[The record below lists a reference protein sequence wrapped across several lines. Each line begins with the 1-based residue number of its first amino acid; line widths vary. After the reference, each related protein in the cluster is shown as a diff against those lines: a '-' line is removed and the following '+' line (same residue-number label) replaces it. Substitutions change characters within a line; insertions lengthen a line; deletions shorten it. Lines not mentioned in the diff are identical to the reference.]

1 MPQIVSPQ
9 TGNLAG
15 GTDSSGNAM
24 GAVIFDKPD
33 NSGAEMLFHALQNNA
48 KLLGDKEIAKKK
60 QATTEALGML
70 HGLDLSKEGSH
81 PNDIPEFSQR
91 MSDFND
97 ERAKLEQ
104 EYSNNPTDPKKFE
117 KLAEI
122 RKKQKQYEID
132 LHQSAGQNAM
142 AKNAILKLT
151 SDKDG
156 EFDPQES
163 MKNIDEFNGL
173 SRPERDIYKKPLLVQ
188 SIKDLAVEAEP
199 VIKNIKPTTTTIY
212 GGIAPNGHKF
222 NVEQTLYTPTQ
233 IKEAGQIVMQG
244 ERTRKSVEK
253 EFNNIDPS
261 QQQKFIMLADAE
273 TSTNQIND
281 PNGKTVTPQ
290 EIYARE
296 NYVRP
301 RLSMRSEKNKALA
314 EDNAS
319 KLAVYQGKRD
329 IINGE
334 DAYQFDQMLNFYNG
348 ATGVIDD
355 VKEVPVIQMNSGAT
369 NTASLTP
376 ISGATITAQPI
387 KTYAV
392 SNARGQTIGVTDINV
407 PKYDANGVAIPNA
420 YQIVK
425 QPEYIVNQIIQE
437 VPDGKGGLK
446 KVPMIATNKTIMD
459 AGYGKPNQPTNLSD
473 PNIYRPFTQGDIQ
486 SMKKTNGW
494 KINQTREYEKADAY
508 GNKIPDASK
517 LTTSPTLP
525 NMEKKAPNA
534 KVDVTTPK
542 VEVKNKVAI
551 TEQDKQALKWAN
563 ANPNDATEQAK
574 KDRINKI
581 RVKAGLA
588 PIK

>member
-60 QATTEALGML
+60 QATTQALGML

-104 EYSNNPTDPKKFE
+104 EYADNPTDPKRFE

-122 RKKQKQYEID
+122 RKRQKQYEID

-142 AKNAILKLT
+142 AKSAILKLAN
-151 SDKDG
+151 DAKG

-163 MKNIDEFNGL
+163 MKNIDEYNAK
-173 SRPERDIYKKPLLVQ
+173 SRADRDVYEKPLLVQ
-188 SIKDLAVEAEP
+188 TIKDLAIEGEP
-199 VIKNIKPTTTTIY
+199 VIGKIKPTTTQFF
-212 GGIAPNGHKF
+212 GGVDANGHKYD
-222 NVEQTLYTPTQ
+222 VEQTIYTPTQ
-233 IKEAGQIVMQG
+233 IKEAGQMLMQG

-290 EIYARE
+290 ELYARE

-301 RLSMRSEKNKALA
+301 RLSMKSEKNKTLKDSNANQLAL
-314 EDNAS
+314 
-319 KLAVYQGKRD
+319 YQGKRD
-329 IINGE
+329 ILNGE
-334 DAYQFDQMLNFYNG
+334 DAFQFYQLQNFYNG
-348 ATGVIDD
+348 AEGVVDD
-355 VKEVPVIQMNSGAT
+355 VKEIPVIQMNSGAT
-369 NTASLTP
+369 NGTSITP
-376 ISGATITAQPI
+376 MAGATITAQPI

-392 SNARGQTIGVTDINV
+392 SNARGVTLGVTDINV

-446 KVPMIATNKTIMD
+446 KVAMVATNKTIMD
-459 AGYGKPNQPTNLSD
+459 AGYGKPNQPTNLAD
-473 PNIYRPFTQGDIQ
+473 PSIYRPFTQGDIQ
-486 SMKKTNGW
+486 SAKKANGW
-494 KINQTREYEKADAY
+494 KVNQTREYEKAGAY
-508 GNKIPDASK
+508 PKKIPNASK
-517 LTTSPTLP
+517 LTTGTTLQ
-525 NMEKKAPNA
+525 NMEKKAPNVNVEA
-534 KVDVTTPK
+534 PK
-542 VEVKNKVAI
+542 VETKSKI
-551 TEQDKQALKWAN
+551 DYSQFPKSSDGKWYY
-563 ANPNDATEQAK
+563 DG
-574 KDRINKI
+574 
-581 RVKAGLA
+581 KAWKE
-588 PIK
+588 IK

>member
-60 QATTEALGML
+60 QATTQALGML

-104 EYSNNPTDPKKFE
+104 EYADNPTDPKRFE

-122 RKKQKQYEID
+122 RKRQKQYEID

-142 AKNAILKLT
+142 AKSAILKLAN
-151 SDKDG
+151 DAKG

-163 MKNIDEFNGL
+163 MKNIDEYNAK
-173 SRPERDIYKKPLLVQ
+173 SRADRDVYEKPLLVQ
-188 SIKDLAVEAEP
+188 TIKDLAIEGEP
-199 VIKNIKPTTTTIY
+199 VIGKIKPTTTQFF
-212 GGIAPNGHKF
+212 GGVDANGHKYD
-222 NVEQTLYTPTQ
+222 VEQTIYTPTQ
-233 IKEAGQIVMQG
+233 IKEAGQMLMQG

-261 QQQKFIMLADAE
+261 QQQKFIILADAE

-290 EIYARE
+290 ELYARE

-301 RLSMRSEKNKALA
+301 RLSMKSEKNKTLKDSNANQLAL
-314 EDNAS
+314 
-319 KLAVYQGKRD
+319 YQGKRD
-329 IINGE
+329 ILNGE
-334 DAYQFDQMLNFYNG
+334 DAFQFYQLQNFYNG
-348 ATGVIDD
+348 AEGVVDD
-355 VKEVPVIQMNSGAT
+355 VKEIPVIQMNSGAT
-369 NTASLTP
+369 NGTSITP
-376 ISGATITAQPI
+376 MAGATITAQPI

-392 SNARGQTIGVTDINV
+392 SNARGMTLGVTDINV

-446 KVPMIATNKTIMD
+446 KVAMVATNKTIMD
-459 AGYGKPNQPTNLSD
+459 AGYGKPNQPTNLAD
-473 PNIYRPFTQGDIQ
+473 PSIYRPFTQGDIQ
-486 SMKKTNGW
+486 SAKKANGW
-494 KINQTREYEKADAY
+494 KVNQTREYEKAGAY
-508 GNKIPDASK
+508 PEKIPNASK
-517 LTTSPTLP
+517 LTTGTTLP
-525 NMEKKAPNA
+525 NMEKKAPNVNVEA
-534 KVDVTTPK
+534 PK
-542 VEVKNKVAI
+542 VEAPKVEAP
-551 TEQDKQALKWAN
+551 KV
-563 ANPNDATEQAK
+563 DATEQAK